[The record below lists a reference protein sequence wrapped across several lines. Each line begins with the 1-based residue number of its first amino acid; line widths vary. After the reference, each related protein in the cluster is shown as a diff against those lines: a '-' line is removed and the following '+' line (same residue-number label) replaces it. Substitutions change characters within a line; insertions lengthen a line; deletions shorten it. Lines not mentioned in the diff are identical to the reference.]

1 MSRIGKK
8 PVPVP
13 AGVQVAINN
22 GTIEIKGPKGA
33 LTQDIPPG
41 VEVVHDHGDNSIKVT
56 RQSDARPVRALHG
69 LARSL
74 INNMVAGVTDGFA
87 KTLEIIGVG
96 YSAKVQG
103 KQLVLALGFSN
114 PVEIIIPEGLQ
125 VSEPQT
131 ASVAMVGVGSVPV
144 TTITISGI
152 DKQQVGQFAA
162 NVRSVKPP
170 EPYKG
175 KGIRYKDE
183 EVRRKAGKV
192 MAGAE

>member
-13 AGVQVAINN
+13 AGVKIAINN
-22 GTIEIKGPKGA
+22 GAIEIKGPKGA

-41 VEVVHDHGDNSIKVT
+41 VEVEHDQADSSIKVT
-56 RQSDARPVRALHG
+56 RQSDARPARAMHG
-69 LARSL
+69 TARSL
-74 INNMVAGVTDGFA
+74 ISNMVAGVTGGFS
-87 KTLEIIGVG
+87 KSLEIIGVG
-96 YSAKVQG
+96 YSAKLQG
-103 KQLVLALGFSN
+103 KQLVLAVGFSD
-114 PVEIIIPEGLQ
+114 PVELTIPEGLQ
-125 VSEPQT
+125 VAEPKT
-131 ASVAMVGVGSVPV
+131 ASVAMPGVGSVPV
-144 TTITISGI
+144 TTIAISGI
-152 DKQQVGQFAA
+152 DKQLVGQFAA
-162 NVRSVKPP
+162 DVRAVKPP